1 MTYSDPHVPK
11 LPKMKH
17 HDLPE
22 MESAELSSDFLS
34 QLDKLIIA
42 IDHSEFDYQPIV
54 DECALVID
62 TRNATKAVNRRS
74 RTVRKT

>member
-42 IDHSEFDYQPIV
+42 IDHSEFDYKNSERMPTFKRHAKC
-54 DECALVID
+54 DHGSGD
-62 TRNATKAVNRRS
+62 
-74 RTVRKT
+74 